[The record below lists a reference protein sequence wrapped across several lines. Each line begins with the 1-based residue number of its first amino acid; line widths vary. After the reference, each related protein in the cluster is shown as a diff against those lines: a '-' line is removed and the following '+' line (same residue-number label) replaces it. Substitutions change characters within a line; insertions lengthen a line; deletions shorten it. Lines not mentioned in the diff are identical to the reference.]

1 MKRKKMTFSLKMLWE
16 GFRQCKMIGIF
27 AAVIIVLG
35 AVLAPVAQ
43 VIEMSASPYHTKVV
57 YEAWSANPVMLL
69 VLVAAPL
76 MTLILFHF
84 LDSRAASDLYHAL
97 PCKRITL
104 YLSYAGSVL
113 TWVVVLLLLGTLTSL
128 ITCSFTHNYIVL
140 LKDSLLPFAT
150 SIFCISF
157 LVVSGI
163 LVSMSITGTVF
174 TNILFSGILLF
185 LPRFCAFALQNSMVR
200 SLPFLTDSMNMGFF
214 RNGNNLLFAGVS
226 AVFGITDSGTV
237 AEDVLSPGWQPL
249 LYTFL
254 LGLLYFLIA
263 AFLFCRRRSEAAG
276 QSAPSRLLQHIYR
289 IVVTMTICIF
299 IACMLY
305 MDIVNHTARN
315 GWFMYLILYL
325 AAALVYFAYELITTR
340 KWHNLLTAL
349 PGLGIVALLNVG
361 ILLGMHMV
369 QSHIVAQRPA
379 MQEIESVSFCNTD
392 GSEYIS
398 SSSYLSYQD
407 YVNLECRDIEITDP
421 TAITLVSYYL
431 DENLKTWEESAS
443 AYEKKYSTSVS
454 DTYEAYAESDESA
467 LTNRNDVYYAY
478 NVIIRTKDKTLNRLI
493 YVPAAETEK
502 LLSALQSNQAYV
514 DAWRNPPE
522 EIDGTATLSDHIGV
536 YYLSADQAEEL
547 LQSDREELQ
556 TVDFE
561 RLYQQVQNGAVDDTW
576 VSAISYSF
584 QKNGKLYTLDC
595 PIYEGMTPKTAKKF
609 YEMIYEAQ
617 KDDAAFLRQLTENSD
632 KDISYS
638 INAYGGDDT
647 AHAGYY
653 AFASDTAQL
662 NKDAA
667 VQLLMQYVQDR
678 PMQAGE
684 SYVTIYLWA
693 DEGLSDDTQSL
704 DLQLPLDDAFFSDE
718 KTTDLFDIDNYNE
731 DGLIDNSGEDGLG

>member
-43 VIEMSASPYHTKVV
+43 VIEMSGSPYHTKVV

-128 ITCSFTHNYIVL
+128 ITCGFTHNYIVL

-254 LGLLYFLIA
+254 LGLLYFL
-263 AFLFCRRRSEAAG
+263 FR
-276 QSAPSRLLQHIYR
+276 
-289 IVVTMTICIF
+289 
-299 IACMLY
+299 
-305 MDIVNHTARN
+305 
-315 GWFMYLILYL
+315 
-325 AAALVYFAYELITTR
+325 
-340 KWHNLLTAL
+340 
-349 PGLGIVALLNVG
+349 
-361 ILLGMHMV
+361 
-369 QSHIVAQRPA
+369 
-379 MQEIESVSFCNTD
+379 
-392 GSEYIS
+392 
-398 SSSYLSYQD
+398 
-407 YVNLECRDIEITDP
+407 
-421 TAITLVSYYL
+421 
-431 DENLKTWEESAS
+431 
-443 AYEKKYSTSVS
+443 EK
-454 DTYEAYAESDESA
+454 
-467 LTNRNDVYYAY
+467 
-478 NVIIRTKDKTLNRLI
+478 
-493 YVPAAETEK
+493 
-502 LLSALQSNQAYV
+502 
-514 DAWRNPPE
+514 
-522 EIDGTATLSDHIGV
+522 
-536 YYLSADQAEEL
+536 ADEEL
-547 LQSDREELQ
+547 LVAL
-556 TVDFE
+556 
-561 RLYQQVQNGAVDDTW
+561 G
-576 VSAISYSF
+576 
-584 QKNGKLYTLDC
+584 
-595 PIYEGMTPKTAKKF
+595 
-609 YEMIYEAQ
+609 
-617 KDDAAFLRQLTENSD
+617 
-632 KDISYS
+632 
-638 INAYGGDDT
+638 
-647 AHAGYY
+647 
-653 AFASDTAQL
+653 
-662 NKDAA
+662 
-667 VQLLMQYVQDR
+667 LL
-678 PMQAGE
+678 
-684 SYVTIYLWA
+684 
-693 DEGLSDDTQSL
+693 
-704 DLQLPLDDAFFSDE
+704 
-718 KTTDLFDIDNYNE
+718 
-731 DGLIDNSGEDGLG
+731 LIL

>member
-43 VIEMSASPYHTKVV
+43 VIGMSSSPYHTKIV

-97 PCKRITL
+97 PHKRITL
-104 YLSYAGSVL
+104 YLSYAGAVL
-113 TWVVVLLLLGTLTSL
+113 TWVVLLLVLGTLASL
-128 ITCSFTHNYIVL
+128 ITCGFAHNYIAL
-140 LKDSLLPFAT
+140 LKDSLLPFAV
-150 SIFCISF
+150 SLFCISF
-157 LVVSGI
+157 LMISGI

-185 LPRFCAFALQNSMVR
+185 LPRFCAYALQKSVQNA
-200 SLPFLTDSMNMGFF
+200 LPFLSESSGNGFF
-214 RNGNNLLFAGVS
+214 RNANNLLFSGVGGVLGLIDDGS
-226 AVFGITDSGTV
+226 FSVESI
-237 AEDVLSPGWQPL
+237 LSPGWQPL

-299 IACMLY
+299 IVCVLY
-305 MDIVNHTARN
+305 MDLVDHTAHDN
-315 GWFMYLILYL
+315 WFMYLILYL

-349 PGLGIVALLNVG
+349 PGLGIVALLNAG

-421 TAITLVSYYL
+421 TAVTLVSYYL

-443 AYEKKYSTSVS
+443 AYDKKYRGAYS
-454 DTYEAYAESDESA
+454 DYNYTEDAASA
-467 LTNRNDVYYAY
+467 AVNRTDVYYAY
-478 NVIIRTKDKTLNRLI
+478 NVIIRTKDNTLNRLI

-522 EIDGTATLSDHIGV
+522 EIDGTATLNTQSSAC
-536 YYLSADQAEEL
+536 YLSTGQAEEL
-547 LQSDREELQ
+547 LQSYREELQ
-556 TVDFE
+556 TADFE
-561 RLYQQVQNGAVDDTW
+561 QLYQQVQNGADTW
-576 VSAISYSF
+576 VSDINYSF
-584 QKNGKLYTLDC
+584 RKNGKLYSLDC
-595 PIYEGMTPKTAKKF
+595 SIYEELTPKTAKKF
-609 YEMIYEAQ
+609 YEMLYEAQ
-617 KDDAAFLRQLTENSD
+617 KDDMTLLRQLTENSD

-684 SYVTIYLWA
+684 NYVTIYLWA

-704 DLQLPLDDAFFSDE
+704 DLQLSLDDAFFSDE